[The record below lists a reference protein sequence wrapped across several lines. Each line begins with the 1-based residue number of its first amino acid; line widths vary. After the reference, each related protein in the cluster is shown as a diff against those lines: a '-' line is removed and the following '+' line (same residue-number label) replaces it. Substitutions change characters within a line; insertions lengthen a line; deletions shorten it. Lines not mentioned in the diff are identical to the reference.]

1 MLHVNKLYVNAT
13 PLHPPLSP
21 APQLSCFSVEVLVWT
36 ILLQVNLS
44 PLLLYVCFGRLI
56 KGITKVPSL
65 TGLENLFIPFHL
77 GKMLP

>member
-44 PLLLYVCFGRLI
+44 PLLFYMCV
-56 KGITKVPSL
+56 
-65 TGLENLFIPFHL
+65 LEDW
-77 GKMLP
+77 